1 MVFENEKFTEILNV
15 LNAGGVILYPTD
27 TIWGIGCDATNA
39 AAVEKVYRLKDRPSG
54 KGFVLLVD
62 SVNMLRQFVS
72 HVHPRIDTLLMY
84 HTRPLTVVYDKGVN
98 LAKNVTAPD
107 GSVAI
112 RLATDSFCKAL
123 IRALGKPIVATSAN
137 MSGQPFAKNFGEISS
152 DVLERVDFVV
162 KFRQEQRDTGEPSV
176 IVRLNEAEELEFIR
190 E

>member
-62 SVNMLRQFVS
+62 SVQMLRQYVS
-72 HVHPRIDTLLMY
+72 HVHPRLDTLLQY
-84 HTRPLTVVYDKGVN
+84 HTRPLTVIYEKGVH

-123 IRALGKPIVATSAN
+123 IRLFGKPIIATSAN
-137 MSGQPFAKNFGEISS
+137 ISGQPFAKHFGEISS

-162 KFRQEQRDTGEPSV
+162 KFRQEQRETGEPSV
-176 IVRLNEAEELEFIR
+176 IVRLNAAEELEFIR